1 MASLRQGAE
10 APRRRARARNGAC
23 AQESVSQGLGSE
35 RGGLARA
42 GAGQGTMADGL
53 LAHATRASAE
63 DLGLTVY
70 LNHHHYIIITFINEL
85 LGISARYGTPQP
97 VSCTKLTR
105 ARERTCANGCAGV
118 GV

>member
-1 MASLRQGAE
+1 MAPLRQGTE

-70 LNHHHYIIITFINEL
+70 LNHHHYIHQRTFRNQCTL
-85 LGISARYGTPQP
+85 WDASACLMHKIDKG
-97 VSCTKLTR
+97 
-105 ARERTCANGCAGV
+105 AGEDLR
-118 GV
+118 